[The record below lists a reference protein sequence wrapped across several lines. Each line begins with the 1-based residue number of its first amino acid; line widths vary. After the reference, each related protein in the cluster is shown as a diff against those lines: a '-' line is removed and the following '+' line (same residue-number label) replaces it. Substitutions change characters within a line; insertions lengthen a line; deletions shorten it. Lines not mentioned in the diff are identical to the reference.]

1 MSDYGYHQARMMTT
15 DDIQLV
21 QFHYPVPAHL
31 SSVLHYPGQVSES
44 AELIPACS
52 ELSALSTMEAYL
64 CSNIAGRDSGD
75 VLFGLSDHESEAPQ
89 MDGDSWCAAGI
100 VSSNILQVLQLHQ

>member
-31 SSVLHYPGQVSES
+31 SSVLRHPSQVSES
-44 AELIPACS
+44 AELIPALS
-52 ELSALSTMEAYL
+52 ELSTLSTVEACL
-64 CSNIAGRDSGD
+64 CFDIAWRDSGD
-75 VLFGLSDHESEAPQ
+75 VLFSLGNKESEKPQIGGDHWCYIGIAP
-89 MDGDSWCAAGI
+89 AG
-100 VSSNILQVLQLHQ
+100 ILQVLQLHQ